1 MDERWNKISKKE
13 TGVSSSSSSKPRLL
27 RSFSQKITSSSKSS
41 LPRSHSLKNTAS
53 SSSSSSN
60 HNHHHGSSSSSNNNG
75 SSLSRSSSSKSASGS
90 NLTRKYS
97 NLAKEQKARF
107 YIMRRCVAMLVC
119 WHKHGD

>member
-107 YIMRRCVAMLVC
+107 YIMRRSRDCSRSIF
-119 WHKHGD
+119 